1 MRTWTRIFTIA
12 LVVCSSVGAGI
23 ASSADA
29 PDGVIAFDSDSW
41 VLAGASRSE
50 FLGRDALA
58 GFAYLKDVELDDG
71 VIEVDVAVT
80 GTRSYPGI
88 VFRMQSQAEY
98 ERFYIRPHRA
108 GLYPDALQYVPVFNG
123 IAGWQLYN
131 GEGFT
136 AEASIPANEWVP
148 LRLEFGGKQARVFV
162 GDADEPALVIPL
174 LLHGNV
180 KGTVGLSGPR
190 DGSAYFS
197 NFRYRAGD
205 TLDFPPVV
213 EPETPPGTITRWQ
226 ISQPFPLGAIDME
239 HYPTDEE
246 AAGIT
251 WQDVTPGP
259 SGLVDVARY
268 TGRIGRETDCVLA
281 RTILHEQAK
290 TVREI
295 RFGYSDAVTVFLN
308 GELLFSGNSAYR
320 QRDPSFLGI
329 IGLNDAVYLPL
340 KKGDNELLLMVA
352 ESFGGWGFMARDGR
366 AVFLSDGVS
375 RLWETGDDFRTP
387 ESVLHDPV
395 RDVLYVSNF
404 DVFNVGMAPAQS
416 ISKLSMDGEVLEAK
430 WVGGVS
436 NPSGM
441 AIFDDRLFVVERSSV
456 AEIEIDTGEIA
467 ERYPVVGGRLLN
479 DIAIDSEGRLY
490 VSDSGA
496 GVIYRLADG
505 EVEAWASGDEISRP
519 NGLHVDGDRLIVG
532 NNGDS
537 SLKSVDLADGT
548 IRTIARLGPGV
559 IDGIEMDGDGNYLV
573 SLVEGKLYRIS
584 PSGKLTKL
592 VDATG
597 PGNYIANFD
606 YIPARSQVIAPTYTN
621 NKIITYHLPNQP

>member
-1 MRTWTRIFTIA
+1 MRTWERNLA
-12 LVVCSSVGAGI
+12 VVAMLCSNLAVGV
-23 ASSADA
+23 ASSSEA
-29 PDGVIAFDSDSW
+29 PEGVIGFDSDRW
-41 VLAGASRSE
+41 VLGGAARSE

-58 GFAYLKDVELDDG
+58 GFAYLKDVELGDG

-80 GTRSYPGI
+80 GNRSYPGI
-88 VFRMQSQAEY
+88 LFRMQSQDNY

-136 AEASIPANEWVP
+136 AGASIPADEWVS

-162 GDADEPALVIPL
+162 GDADEPALVVPR
-174 LLHGNV
+174 LLHGIA

-197 NFRYRAGD
+197 NFRYRADDG
-205 TLDFPPVV
+205 LGFPPVV
-213 EPETPPGTITRWQ
+213 DPETPPGTITAWQ
-226 ISQPFPLGAIDME
+226 ISQPFRIGEIDME
-239 HYPTDEE
+239 RYPTGEQ
-246 AAGIT
+246 AAVIA
-251 WQDVTPGP
+251 WSDVTSEP
-259 SGLVDVARY
+259 SGLVDVARH

-281 RTILHEQAK
+281 RTVLHEETE

-295 RFGYSDAVTVFLN
+295 RFGYSDAVTLFLN
-308 GELLFSGNSAYR
+308 GQLLFSGSSAYR

-329 IGLNDAVYLPL
+329 VGLNDAVYLPL
-340 KKGDNELLLMVA
+340 KQGHNELLLMVA
-352 ESFGGWGFMARDGR
+352 ESFGGWGFVARDGR
-366 AVFLSDGVS
+366 AVFLRDGVS
-375 RLWETGDDFRTP
+375 RLWETENDFRTP
-387 ESVLHDPV
+387 ESVLHDPA

-416 ISKLSMDGEVLEAK
+416 ISKLSMDGEVLEAE

-479 DIAIDSEGRLY
+479 DIAIDSEGRIY

-505 EVEAWASGDEISRP
+505 EVEAWAAGDEIARP

-559 IDGIEMDGDGNYLV
+559 IDGIETDGNGNYLV
-573 SLVEGKLYRIS
+573 SLVEGKLYRVS
-584 PSGKLTKL
+584 PSGKLVKL
-592 VDATG
+592 VDTTG
-597 PGNYIANFD
+597 PGDYIANFD
-606 YIPARSQVIAPTYTN
+606 YVLDGGLVVAPTYTDDR
-621 NKIITYHLPNQP
+621 IITYRLPD

>member
-1 MRTWTRIFTIA
+1 MRDWTRIYAIA
-12 LVVCSSVGAGI
+12 ATLFASLAVGAATGFE
-23 ASSADA
+23 AGDEVL
-29 PDGVIAFDSDSW
+29 PFDSDRW
-41 VLAGASRSE
+41 VLTGGARSE

-58 GFAYLKDVELDDG
+58 GFAYLKDVELEDG

-80 GTRSYPGI
+80 GARSYPGI
-88 VFRMQSQAEY
+88 IFRMQSQGNY

-131 GEGFT
+131 GTGFT
-136 AEASIPANEWVP
+136 AGASIPTDEWVR
-148 LRLEFGGKQARVFV
+148 LRLEIGGNQARVFV
-162 GDADEPALVIPL
+162 GDADEPGLVIPHL
-174 LLHGNV
+174 SHGSV

-197 NFRYRAGD
+197 NFRYRADDG
-205 TLDFPPVV
+205 LAFPLAV
-213 EPETPPGTITRWQ
+213 EPETPPGTITGWQ
-226 ISQPFPLGAIDME
+226 VSRPFRIGEIDME
-239 HYPTDEE
+239 RYPTGDE
-246 AAGIT
+246 AARIE
-251 WQDVTPGP
+251 WREVTSEP

-281 RTILHEQAK
+281 RTVLHEETE

-295 RFGYSDAVTVFLN
+295 RFGYSDAVTLFLN
-308 GELLFSGNSAYR
+308 GELLFAGNSAYR
-320 QRDPSFLGI
+320 LRDPSFLGI

-366 AVFLSDGVS
+366 AVFLRDGVS
-375 RLWETGDDFRTP
+375 RLWETADDFPTP
-387 ESVLHDPV
+387 ESVLHDPE
-395 RDVLYVSNF
+395 RDALYVSNF
-404 DVFNVGMAPAQS
+404 DVFNVGMAPVQS
-416 ISKLSMDGEVLEAK
+416 ISRLSMDGEILEAE

-441 AIFDDRLFVVERSSV
+441 AIFEDRLFVVERSFV
-456 AEIEIDTGEIA
+456 AEIEIDTGEIV
-467 ERYPVVGGRLLN
+467 ERHAIPGGRLLN
-479 DIAIDSEGRLY
+479 DIAIDSAGRIY

-505 EVEAWASGDEISRP
+505 EVEAWATGDEIVRP

-537 SLKSVDLADGT
+537 RLKSVDLADGT

-559 IDGIEMDGDGNYLV
+559 IDGIETDSDGNYLV
-573 SLVEGKLYRIS
+573 SLVEGKLYRVDS
-584 PSGKLTKL
+584 SGELSKL
-592 VDATG
+592 VDTTG
-597 PGNYIANFD
+597 PGGYIANFD
-606 YIPARSQVIAPTYTN
+606 YVPENGLVVVPTYTDN
-621 NKIITYHLPNQP
+621 RIVTYRLPE

>member
-1 MRTWTRIFTIA
+1 MRTWTRILTIA
-12 LVVCSSVGAGI
+12 AALCSSLGAGI
-23 ASSADA
+23 ASSSEA
-29 PDGVIAFDSDSW
+29 PDGVIAFDSDRW
-41 VLAGASRSE
+41 VLVGAARSE

-80 GTRSYPGI
+80 GSRSYPGI
-88 VFRMQSQAEY
+88 VFRMQSQDNY

-131 GEGFT
+131 GDGFT
-136 AEASIPANEWVP
+136 AEASIPADQWVP
-148 LRLEFGGKQARVFV
+148 LRLELGGKQARLFV
-162 GDADEPALVIPL
+162 GDADEPALVIPH
-174 LLHGNV
+174 LLHGSV

-197 NFRYRAGD
+197 NFRYRAD
-205 TLDFPPVV
+205 DSLDFPPVV

-226 ISQPFPLGAIDME
+226 ISQPFPIGAIDME
-239 HYPTDEE
+239 HYPTGEE

-251 WQDVTPGP
+251 WRDVTPGP

-281 RTILHEQAK
+281 RTVLHEEK
-290 TVREI
+290 ETVREI
-295 RFGYSDAVTVFLN
+295 RFGYSDAVTLFLN

-329 IGLNDAVYLPL
+329 VGLNDAVYLPL
-340 KKGDNELLLMVA
+340 MKGDNELLLMVA

-366 AVFLSDGVS
+366 AVFLRDGVS

-387 ESVLHDPV
+387 ESVLHDPA

-416 ISKLSMDGEVLEAK
+416 ISKLSMDGEVLEAE

-441 AIFDDRLFVVERSSV
+441 AIFDDRLFVVERASV

-479 DIAIDSEGRLY
+479 DIAIDSEGRIY
-490 VSDSGA
+490 VSDSGT

-505 EVEAWASGDEISRP
+505 EVEAWASGDEIDRP

-573 SLVEGKLYRIS
+573 SLVEGKLYRVS

-592 VDATG
+592 VDTTG

-606 YIPARSQVIAPTYTN
+606 YIPARRQVVAPTYTN
-621 NKIITYHLPNQP
+621 NRIITYHLPSQH